1 MKRCVGEMQILKRET
16 LAYIGKMVA
25 AQTATTHVP
34 AAIGG
39 AISSSNGTTSST
51 SENPAK
57 QGRNDFSTAATIP
70 KDQVKQN
77 VHLQR

>member
-1 MKRCVGEMQILKRET
+1 
-16 LAYIGKMVA
+16 MVA

-39 AISSSNGTTSST
+39 AISGSNDTTSST

-57 QGRNDFSTAATIP
+57 QGRNDERLLHTTSP
-70 KDQVKQN
+70 
-77 VHLQR
+77 LQQRFQKTR